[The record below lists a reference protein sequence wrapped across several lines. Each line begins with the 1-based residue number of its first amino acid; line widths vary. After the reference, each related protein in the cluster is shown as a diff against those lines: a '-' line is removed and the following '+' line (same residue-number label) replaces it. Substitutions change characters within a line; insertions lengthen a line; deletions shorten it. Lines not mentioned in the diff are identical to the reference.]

1 MFTLL
6 VCGDVYG
13 SKVNLEIPFPNVPTI
28 SQLTHTIEEVF
39 EAEAAVLKPAGYPT
53 LEVKVSRIQVYD
65 DTYLKWMD
73 LVSSTQLHEYD
84 QLYVFQPQS
93 PWHVDLQKDLPAPR
107 VPSGT
112 TPSTAAAAVAPRVV
126 PAPQQF
132 SQQPTAIAM
141 SPVAGQVPPQPTLFA
156 TTSPAVIQQ
165 QPLLAQQPVLSHQP
179 APQSVSI
186 FPQPMAASIP
196 QQVIHTAPQSLP
208 QPVGPALA
216 NRERANL
223 PVEQKIQIVF
233 KELDTSAKGYLDYG
247 DLERGFRS
255 RGIDFSSTTIQELFS
270 KGDTNR
276 DTRIDWG
283 EWVAWAGLYPNTLE
297 IIYYR
302 GIDTA
307 DDANLQHQRKSA
319 EEAIERNKAREVDL
333 LRQLEECQREYT
345 TLVQQMNNLDSQ
357 TREATTRRTLL
368 EQQERDLLEQE
379 IKLERQKDQ
388 LRASQYRFQEVAQT
402 FDHSATVQGSPRRA
416 AQEQVHQFR

>member
-13 SKVNLEIPFPNVPTI
+13 SKINLEIAFPNVPTI

-39 EAEAAVLKPAGYPT
+39 DAEAAVLKPAGYPT
-53 LEVKVSRIQVYD
+53 LEVKVSRIQIYD

-107 VPSGT
+107 VPTGT
-112 TPSTAAAAVAPRVV
+112 PASTSVAAARVV
-126 PAPQQF
+126 PTPQQF
-132 SQQPTAIAM
+132 AQPVAM
-141 SPVAGQVPPQPTLFA
+141 SPVAGQVPSLHQPLFASTSPIVQQPQPIHTQQ
-156 TTSPAVIQQ
+156 TIIPQ
-165 QPLLAQQPVLSHQP
+165 QPPPQQT
-179 APQSVSI
+179 VSI
-186 FPQPMAASIP
+186 FPPAVVAGTP
-196 QQVIHTAPQSLP
+196 QQLLHQPAGLP
-208 QPVGPALA
+208 QPVGPALV

-223 PVEQKIQIVF
+223 PIEQKIQVVF
-233 KELDTSAKGYLDYG
+233 KELDTAGKGFLDYG
-247 DLERGFRS
+247 DFERGFRN

-283 EWVAWAGLYPNTLE
+283 EWVSWTGLYPNTLE

-302 GIDTA
+302 GMDTA
-307 DDANLQHQRKSA
+307 DDATLQHQRKST
-319 EEAIERNKAREVDL
+319 EDAIERNKAREGDL

-345 TLVQQMNNLDSQ
+345 SLVQQMNGYESQ
-357 TREATTRRTLL
+357 TREASTRRTLL

-402 FDHSATVQGSPRRA
+402 FDHSANVQGSPRRA